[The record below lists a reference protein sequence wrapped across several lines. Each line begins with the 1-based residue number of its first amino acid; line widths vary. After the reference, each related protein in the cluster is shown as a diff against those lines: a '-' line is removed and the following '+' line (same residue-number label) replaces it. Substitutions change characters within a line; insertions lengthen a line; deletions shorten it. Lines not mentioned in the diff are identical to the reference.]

1 MLDLDCLI
9 LCDRTDS
16 ADVPYVFGK
25 EVEGKM
31 GKEIGI
37 VLYSVEHVTKRRV
50 QKGRKGKGING
61 STDRKCSK
69 RK

>member
-9 LCDRTDS
+9 LFDRTDS

-25 EVEGKM
+25 EVGGKM

-37 VLYSVEHVTKRRV
+37 VLYSEEHVTQRKV
-50 QKGRKGKGING
+50 QKRGEGKGRNG
-61 STDRKCSK
+61 
-69 RK
+69 